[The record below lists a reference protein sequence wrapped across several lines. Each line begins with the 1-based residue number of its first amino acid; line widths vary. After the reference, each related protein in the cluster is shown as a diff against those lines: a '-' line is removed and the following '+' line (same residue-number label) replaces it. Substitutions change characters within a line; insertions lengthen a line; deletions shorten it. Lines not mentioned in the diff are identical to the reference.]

1 MTPYTGPVYLL
12 TIYQC
17 SYSVGV
23 LYFAE
28 DQGLSPVFFSV
39 LALICYAQYNGRC
52 KRRGWPIMRS
62 WACEDNLV
70 PFPYSEEWSASHL
83 LCTTTSFHIFTSYIY
98 HTDPAA
104 NRKTINTGPTVG
116 VPGSHCGVNHWLVS
130 CDRVFVLVS
139 KWFSRG

>member
-1 MTPYTGPVYLL
+1 
-12 TIYQC
+12 
-17 SYSVGV
+17 
-23 LYFAE
+23 
-28 DQGLSPVFFSV
+28 
-39 LALICYAQYNGRC
+39 
-52 KRRGWPIMRS
+52 MRS